1 MFLKNRIVFFK
12 YQRNILSQRET
23 IQFSS
28 HWNFYFSHDY
38 AFPRVLYLKICFLI
52 VPTKF
57 YFYNQDKEEK
67 YHTIDLQIVTS
78 ALSNCK
84 I

>member
-12 YQRNILSQRET
+12 NQRNILSQREK

-38 AFPRVLYLKICFLI
+38 ALPKVLYLKICFLI
-52 VPTKF
+52 FPTKF
-57 YFYNQDKEEK
+57 YFYNQDKGEK
-67 YHTIDLQIVTS
+67 YHTINSQIVT
-78 ALSNCK
+78 AGLSNCK